1 MAAYMVLDIEWHD
14 EQVMESYRQ
23 TVAPLL
29 ERYGAKLVLRGT
41 TTVALEGDWTP
52 AWLVV
57 FEFPS
62 IERARAFYDA
72 PEYREVVPQ
81 RLHASTANVIL
92 VEGVERRS

>member
-14 EQVMESYRQ
+14 QQVMEAYRQ

-29 ERYGAKLVLRGT
+29 EQYGATLVLRDT
-41 TTVALEGDWTP
+41 NTIVLEGDWTP

-62 IERARAFYDA
+62 IEQAKAFYEA
-72 PEYREVVPQ
+72 PAYRELLPR
-81 RLHASTANVIL
+81 RLRASTANVIL
-92 VEGVERRS
+92 VEGVVRSG